1 MQKDHYQDPNAI
13 LLTQEEISKLV
24 FKKKSSI
31 VKGLG
36 MRPFS
41 SLVTIALSSS
51 SVEYIHRLES
61 EIIELKEARAR
72 DQEERA
78 RDQEAL
84 VKQEEIQKNIFN
96 FLRSKGYDDAL
107 TYGGGSCSS

>member
-24 FKKKSSI
+24 FKKSSI

-36 MRPFS
+36 MRHFS

-78 RDQEAL
+78 RDQEA
-84 VKQEEIQKNIFN
+84 
-96 FLRSKGYDDAL
+96 
-107 TYGGGSCSS
+107 

>member
-24 FKKKSSI
+24 FKKSSI

-36 MRPFS
+36 MRPFP

-51 SVEYIHRLES
+51 SVEYIHRLEN

-78 RDQEAL
+78 RDQEA
-84 VKQEEIQKNIFN
+84 
-96 FLRSKGYDDAL
+96 
-107 TYGGGSCSS
+107 